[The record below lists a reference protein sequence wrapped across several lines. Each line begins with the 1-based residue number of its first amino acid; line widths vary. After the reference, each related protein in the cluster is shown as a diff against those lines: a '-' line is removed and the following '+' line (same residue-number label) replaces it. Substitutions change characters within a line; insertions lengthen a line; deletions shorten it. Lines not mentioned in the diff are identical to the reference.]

1 MRLIIA
7 ALVGGI
13 VMFMWG
19 FVSHMYLGV
28 ESDIKSIPNEDAVLA
43 QMKAGG
49 MNEPGIYFAP
59 GMDMTRTPTDEQ
71 WAAFTKKAEAG
82 PTAFIVYHPTGET
95 PFSAKQLIIEF
106 GSNVFAALIV
116 ALILGWTSPSIAK
129 RIAIATLIGLA
140 GWASID
146 ISYWDWYRFPGSF
159 ISREMIEQVFGWL
172 LTGAA
177 MAFILRTKTTES
189 LK

>member
-43 QMKAGG
+43 QMKTN
-49 MNEPGIYFAP
+49 MSEPGIYFVP
-59 GMDMTRTPTDEQ
+59 GMDMTHPPTDEQ
-71 WAAFTKKAEAG
+71 WAGFTKKVEAG

-116 ALILGWTSPSIAK
+116 GLILVWSSPSIGK

-146 ISYWDWYRFPGSF
+146 ISYWDWYRFPGNF
-159 ISREMIEQVFGWL
+159 ISGEMIEQVFGWL

-177 MAFILRTKTTES
+177 MAFILRTKSTES
-189 LK
+189 LS